1 MKCKYCGSDM
11 SIEDAKCRYCGIENP
26 YYKKHRADMRS
37 YKDKFEK
44 TRADVY
50 EKTGHFTKAT
60 VKITAIA
67 ILVALNLIV
76 LFILLN
82 SWNISNFIIK
92 YQTRLHVEEHREKL
106 SELERTG
113 DYIGLVNYYDYKS
126 LYRVNLLDEFN
137 KIKSVSMFYDNIYA
151 NIMRVAVEKNTYRSP
166 QEYAAMINEDLNSIY
181 DSMEKKEY
189 DDEEEYSEAH
199 VKAMQNAL
207 DQVYAL
213 LHTYCNVSRE
223 DLDHFAD
230 LSPAKRQLLIEEG
243 VSVYEE

>member
-1 MKCKYCGSDM
+1 MKCEYCGSDM
-11 SIEDAKCRYCGIENP
+11 SIEDVKCRYCGTENP

-37 YKDKFEK
+37 YRDKFEK

-67 ILVALNLIV
+67 ILVALNLIS

-82 SWNISNFIIK
+82 SWNISNSIIK
-92 YQTRLHVEEHREKL
+92 YQRRLHAEEHREKL

-113 DYIGLVNYYDYKS
+113 DYIGFASYHDEKS
-126 LYRVNLLDEFN
+126 LYSVDSLDEFD
-137 KIKSVSMFYDNIYA
+137 KIKSVSMYYNSIYA
-151 NIMRVAVEKNTYRSP
+151 YIMQIAVEKNNYRSP
-166 QEYAAMINEDLNSIY
+166 QEYAGMISDELSSIY

-189 DDEEEYSEAH
+189 DNEEYYSEAH
-199 VKAMQNAL
+199 VQAMQNVL

-213 LHTYCNVSRE
+213 LYTYCNVSRE
-223 DLDHFAD
+223 DLSHFAD